1 LSVQRGLSGRAQRL
15 GGKYLQ
21 LGAQVPRPMTI
32 RLLGVNHRTAPIELR
47 ERLAIAPELL
57 GEAALALLGTPGVSE
72 GMIVSTC
79 NRVELVTSYE
89 QTAPDVMDFLHR
101 YFAVEADV
109 LRPHLYEYEGADAV
123 RHLFRV
129 ASSLDSMVLGEPQ
142 ILGQVKEA
150 YTAARAVGAVQ
161 SSLERLLQTTF
172 TVAKR
177 VRTETQIGSASVS
190 IASVAVDL
198 AKKIFGS
205 LDGKTVLLVGAGKM
219 SELAARHLIQ
229 QGAHSMLITNRTF
242 DRAVWL
248 AQAFH
253 GRAVRFEDLYAV
265 GDQADI
271 VITSTGAAQPIF
283 RREHAQQ
290 FLHRRRNRPMF
301 YIDIAVPRDV
311 SPDVNRLEGAFVY
324 DIDDLQSVTASH
336 MHERSREAMQAEGI
350 VQAEVERFAN
360 GQQTLSAVPAIVS
373 LQQSMEE
380 LRQAELKR
388 MRGKLQS
395 LTAEQRSAVEA
406 LTRGLINKVLHQ
418 PLQAMKTAARDGD
431 LRVMEAVQQ
440 IFGLTSQGEG
450 RTALGEDIAPR
461 SDAQPQKEA

>member
-1 LSVQRGLSGRAQRL
+1 
-15 GGKYLQ
+15 
-21 LGAQVPRPMTI
+21 MTI

-47 ERLAIAPELL
+47 ERLAIAPESL

-89 QTAPDVMDFLHR
+89 QTVPDVMDFLRR
-101 YFAVEADV
+101 YFALDTDA
-109 LRPHLYEYEGADAV
+109 LRPHLYEYEGTDAV

-150 YTAARAVGAVQ
+150 YTAAQAVGAVQ

-177 VRTETQIGSASVS
+177 VRTETKIGSTSVS

-205 LDGKTVLLVGAGKM
+205 LEGKKVLLVGAGKM
-219 SELAARHLIQ
+219 SELAARHLMQ
-229 QGAHSMLITNRTF
+229 QGAHSMLIANRSF
-242 DRAVWL
+242 DRAVRM
-248 AQAFH
+248 AQIFD
-253 GRAVRFEDLYAV
+253 GRAVRFEDLHAV
-265 GDQADI
+265 ADQADI
-271 VITSTGAAQPIF
+271 LITSTGAAQPII

-311 SPDVNRLEGAFVY
+311 APEVNRLEGAFVY
-324 DIDDLQSVTASH
+324 DIDDLQSVAASH
-336 MHERSREAMQAEGI
+336 MSERSREAMQAEAI
-350 VQAEVERFAN
+350 VQAEVERFAS

-380 LRQAELKR
+380 LRQAELQR
-388 MRGKLQS
+388 MQGKLQS
-395 LTAEQRSAVEA
+395 LSTEQRSAVEA

-418 PLQAMKTAARDGD
+418 PLQAMKAAARNGD
-431 LRVMEAVQQ
+431 LTVVEAVQQ
-440 IFGLTSQGEG
+440 IFGLPAQGGLTSQDSASTQEKPAVTSALETARLETGEP
-450 RTALGEDIAPR
+450 TR
-461 SDAQPQKEA
+461 SLEATRR

>member
-1 LSVQRGLSGRAQRL
+1 
-15 GGKYLQ
+15 
-21 LGAQVPRPMTI
+21 MTI

-47 ERLAIAPELL
+47 ERLAIAPESL

-72 GMIVSTC
+72 GMVVSTC

-89 QTAPDVMDFLHR
+89 QTAPDVMDFLRR
-101 YFAVEADV
+101 YFALDTDA
-109 LRPHLYEYEGADAV
+109 LRPHLYEYEGTDAV

-177 VRTETQIGSASVS
+177 VRTETQIGSTSVS

-205 LDGKTVLLVGAGKM
+205 LEGKKVLLVGAGKM

-229 QGAHSMLITNRTF
+229 QGAHSMLIANRSF
-242 DRAVWL
+242 DRAVRM
-248 AQAFH
+248 AQIFD
-253 GRAVRFEDLYAV
+253 GRAVRFEDLHAV
-265 GDQADI
+265 ADQADI
-271 VITSTGAAQPIF
+271 LITSTGAAQPII

-311 SPDVNRLEGAFVY
+311 APEVNRLEGAFVY
-324 DIDDLQSVTASH
+324 DIDDLQSVAASH
-336 MHERSREAMQAEGI
+336 MSERSREAMQAEAI
-350 VQAEVERFAN
+350 VQAEVERFAS

-380 LRQAELKR
+380 LRQAELQR
-388 MRGKLQS
+388 MQGKLQS
-395 LTAEQRSAVEA
+395 LSTEQRSAVEA

-418 PLQAMKTAARDGD
+418 PLQAMKAAARNGD
-431 LRVMEAVQQ
+431 LTVVEAVQL
-440 IFGLTSQGEG
+440 IFGLPPQGGLTSQDSASTQEKQGVTSALETARQETGEP
-450 RTALGEDIAPR
+450 AR
-461 SDAQPQKEA
+461 SLEATRR

>member
-1 LSVQRGLSGRAQRL
+1 
-15 GGKYLQ
+15 
-21 LGAQVPRPMTI
+21 MTI
-32 RLLGVNHRTAPIELR
+32 RLMGVNHRTAPVELR
-47 ERLAIAPELL
+47 ERLAIAPESL

-79 NRVELVTSYE
+79 NRVELVTSHE
-89 QTAPDVMDFLHR
+89 QTPPDVIDFLRR
-101 YFAVEADV
+101 YFALDADL
-109 LRPHLYEYEGADAV
+109 LRPHLYEYEGTDAV

-161 SSLERLLQTTF
+161 GSLERLLQTTF

-205 LDGKTVLLVGAGKM
+205 LEGKTVLLVGAGKM
-219 SELAARHLIQ
+219 SELAARHLIR
-229 QGAHSMLITNRTF
+229 QGAHSMLIANRTF
-242 DRAVWL
+242 DRAVRM
-248 AQAFH
+248 AQTFD
-253 GRAVRFEDLYAV
+253 GRAVRFEDLHAV
-265 GDQADI
+265 ADQADI
-271 VITSTGAAQPIF
+271 LITSTGAAQPIF

-461 SDAQPQKEA
+461 SDAQPQKAAVAESASAAAERDAVEATRH

>member
-1 LSVQRGLSGRAQRL
+1 
-15 GGKYLQ
+15 
-21 LGAQVPRPMTI
+21 
-32 RLLGVNHRTAPIELR
+32 
-47 ERLAIAPELL
+47 
-57 GEAALALLGTPGVSE
+57 
-72 GMIVSTC
+72 
-79 NRVELVTSYE
+79 
-89 QTAPDVMDFLHR
+89 
-101 YFAVEADV
+101 
-109 LRPHLYEYEGADAV
+109 
-123 RHLFRV
+123 
-129 ASSLDSMVLGEPQ
+129 MVLGEPQ

-219 SELAARHLIQ
+219 SELSARQLIQ
-229 QGAHSMLITNRTF
+229 QGAHSILIANRTF
-242 DRAVWL
+242 DRAVGM
-248 AQAFH
+248 ARTFS
-253 GRAVRFEDLYAV
+253 GRAVRFEDLHSVA
-265 GDQADI
+265 DQADI
-271 VITSTGAAQPIF
+271 LITSTGAAQPIF

-290 FLHRRRNRPMF
+290 FLQRRRNRPMF

-311 SPDVNRLEGAFVY
+311 APEVNRLEGAFVY
-324 DIDDLQSVTASH
+324 DIDDLQSVAASH
-336 MHERSREAMQAEGI
+336 LSERSKEAMQAEAI
-350 VQAEVERFAN
+350 VRAEVERFAT

-388 MRGKLQS
+388 MQGKLQS
-395 LTAEQRSAVEA
+395 LSDEQRGAVEA

-418 PLQAMKTAARDGD
+418 PLQAMKAAARDGD
-431 LRVMEAVQQ
+431 LTVVEAVQQ
-440 IFGLTSQGEG
+440 IFGLSSRGGGLAAQAGGVASASEAAPEKDTIPEKAAAETSEPI
-450 RTALGEDIAPR
+450 RPL
-461 SDAQPQKEA
+461 EATRR

>member
-1 LSVQRGLSGRAQRL
+1 
-15 GGKYLQ
+15 
-21 LGAQVPRPMTI
+21 MTI

-47 ERLAIAPELL
+47 ERLAIAPESL
-57 GEAALALLGTPGVSE
+57 GEATRALMGTPGVSE

-89 QTAPDVMDFLHR
+89 QTAPDVMDFMYR
-101 YFAVEADV
+101 YFALDADL

-219 SELAARHLIQ
+219 SELAARQLIQ
-229 QGAHSMLITNRTF
+229 QGAHSILIANRTF
-242 DRAVWL
+242 DRAVGM
-248 AQAFH
+248 ARTFS
-253 GRAVRFEDLYAV
+253 GRAVRFEDLHGVA
-265 GDQADI
+265 DQADI
-271 VITSTGAAQPIF
+271 LITSTGAAQPIF

-290 FLHRRRNRPMF
+290 FLQRRRNRPMF

-311 SPDVNRLEGAFVY
+311 APEVNRLEGAFVY
-324 DIDDLQSVTASH
+324 DIDDLQSVAASH
-336 MHERSREAMQAEGI
+336 MSERSKEAMQAEAI
-350 VQAEVERFAN
+350 VHAEVERFAT

-388 MRGKLQS
+388 MQGKLQS
-395 LTAEQRSAVEA
+395 LSDEQRGAVEA

-418 PLQAMKTAARDGD
+418 PLQAMKAAARDGD
-431 LRVMEAVQQ
+431 LTVVEAVQQ
-440 IFGLTSQGEG
+440 IFGLSSRGGGLASQVGAISSPSE
-450 RTALGEDIAPR
+450 AV
-461 SDAQPQKEA
+461 PQKDTAPEKAETEASEPIRPLEATRR

>member
-1 LSVQRGLSGRAQRL
+1 
-15 GGKYLQ
+15 
-21 LGAQVPRPMTI
+21 MTI

-47 ERLAIAPELL
+47 ERLAIAPEAL
-57 GEAALALLGTPGVSE
+57 GEATLALLSIPGVSE
-72 GMIVSTC
+72 GLILSTC
-79 NRVELVTSYE
+79 NRVELVTSCE
-89 QTAPDVMDFLHR
+89 QTAPDVMEFLHR
-101 YFAVEADV
+101 YFTISPDE
-109 LRPHLYEYEGADAV
+109 LRPHLYAYEGSDAV

-161 SSLERLLQTTF
+161 SSLERLLQMTF
-172 TVAKR
+172 AVAKR

-229 QGAHSMLITNRTF
+229 QGAHSMLIANRTF
-242 DRAVWL
+242 DRALRL
-248 AQAFH
+248 AQTFS
-253 GRAVRFEDLYAV
+253 GRAVRFEDLHAV
-265 GDQADI
+265 ADQADI

-290 FLHRRRNRPMF
+290 FLQRRRNRPMF

-311 SPDVNRLEGAFVY
+311 APEVNRLEGAFVY
-324 DIDDLQSVTASH
+324 DIDDLQSVAASH
-336 MHERSREAMQAEGI
+336 LSERSREAVQAEAI
-350 VQAEVERFAN
+350 VQAEVERFVL

-380 LRQAELKR
+380 IRQAELRR
-388 MRGKLQS
+388 MQGKLQS
-395 LTAEQRSAVEA
+395 LSAEQRNAVEA

-418 PLQAMKTAARDGD
+418 PLQALRASVRNGD
-431 LRVMEAVQQ
+431 LTMVEAVQQ
-440 IFGLTSQGEG
+440 IFGLLPAAQAEQEKPVGARTPESQQEPVESSSS
-450 RTALGEDIAPR
+450 L
-461 SDAQPQKEA
+461 EAARR

>member
-1 LSVQRGLSGRAQRL
+1 
-15 GGKYLQ
+15 
-21 LGAQVPRPMTI
+21 MTI
-32 RLLGVNHRTAPIELR
+32 RLLGVNHRTAPVELR
-47 ERLAIAPELL
+47 ERLAIAPESL
-57 GEAALALLGTPGVSE
+57 GDATRALLGTPGVSE

-89 QTAPDVMDFLHR
+89 QQTAPDVMDFLHR
-101 YFAVEADV
+101 YFALEADA

-150 YTAARAVGAVQ
+150 YTAARSVGAVQ

-229 QGAHSMLITNRTF
+229 QGAHSILIANRTF
-242 DRAVWL
+242 DRAAGL
-248 AQAFH
+248 AQTFR
-253 GRAVRFEDLYAV
+253 GRAVRFEDLHAV
-265 GDQADI
+265 ADQADI
-271 VITSTGAAQPIF
+271 LITSTGAAQPIF

-311 SPDVNRLEGAFVY
+311 APEVNRLEGAFVY
-324 DIDDLQSVTASH
+324 DIDDLQSVAASH
-336 MHERSREAMQAEGI
+336 MTERSKEAMQAESI
-350 VQAEVERFAN
+350 VQAEVERFAS

-380 LRQAELKR
+380 LRQAELRR
-388 MRGKLQS
+388 MQGKLQS
-395 LTAEQRSAVEA
+395 LSEEQRVAVEA

-418 PLQAMKTAARDGD
+418 PLQAMKVAARNGD
-431 LRVMEAVQQ
+431 LTVVEAVQQ
-440 IFGLTSQGEG
+440 IFGLGAISAG
-450 RTALGEDIAPR
+450 RAEASAAIPVEPEIAAEAAIDIAEH
-461 SDAQPQKEA
+461 EAEVSRPSLQANRR

>member
-1 LSVQRGLSGRAQRL
+1 
-15 GGKYLQ
+15 
-21 LGAQVPRPMTI
+21 MTI

-47 ERLAIAPELL
+47 ERLAIAPESL
-57 GEAALALLGTPGVSE
+57 GEATRALLCTPGVSE

-89 QTAPDVMDFLHR
+89 QTAPDVMDFLYH
-101 YFAVEADV
+101 YFALEADV

-150 YTAARAVGAVQ
+150 YSAARSVGAVQ

-177 VRTETQIGSASVS
+177 VRTETQIGSTSVS

-229 QGAHSMLITNRTF
+229 QGAHSILIANRTF
-242 DRAVWL
+242 DRAISM
-248 AQAFH
+248 AQTFG
-253 GRAVRFEDLYAV
+253 GRAVRFEDLHAV
-265 GDQADI
+265 ADQADI
-271 VITSTGAAQPIF
+271 LITSTGAAQPIF

-311 SPDVNRLEGAFVY
+311 APEVNRLEGAFVY
-324 DIDDLQSVTASH
+324 DIDDLQSVAASH
-336 MHERSREAMQAEGI
+336 MSARSKEAMQAESI
-350 VQAEVERFAN
+350 VQAEVERFAS

-380 LRQAELKR
+380 LRQAELRR
-388 MRGKLQS
+388 MQGKLQS
-395 LTAEQRSAVEA
+395 LSEEQRGAVEA

-418 PLQAMKTAARDGD
+418 PLQAMKAAARNGD
-431 LRVMEAVQQ
+431 LTIVEAVQQ
-440 IFGLTSQGEG
+440 IFGLSSQGGELSSQG
-450 RTALGEDIAPR
+450 GATAQR
-461 SDAQPQKEA
+461 SDVDAAKEAAAETERDTVEATRR

>member
-1 LSVQRGLSGRAQRL
+1 
-15 GGKYLQ
+15 
-21 LGAQVPRPMTI
+21 MTI

-47 ERLAIAPELL
+47 ERLAIAPESL
-57 GEAALALLGTPGVSE
+57 GEATQALLGTPGVSE

-89 QTAPDVMDFLHR
+89 HTAPDVMDFLRR
-101 YFAVEADV
+101 YFAVDADV
-109 LRPHLYEYEGADAV
+109 LRPHLYEYEGTDAV

-150 YTAARAVGAVQ
+150 YTAARTVGAVQ
-161 SSLERLLQTTF
+161 SGLERLLQTTF
-172 TVAKR
+172 AVAKR
-177 VRTETQIGSASVS
+177 VRTETQIGAASVS

-205 LDGKTVLLVGAGKM
+205 LEGKTVLLVGAGKM

-229 QGAHSMLITNRTF
+229 QGAHSILIANRTF
-242 DRAVWL
+242 DRAVLL
-248 AQAFH
+248 AQTFS
-253 GRAVRFEDLYAV
+253 GRAVRFEDLHSIA
-265 GDQADI
+265 DQADI
-271 VITSTGAAQPIF
+271 LITSTGSVQPIF

-311 SPDVNRLEGAFVY
+311 APEVNRLEGAFVY
-324 DIDDLQSVTASH
+324 DIDDLQSVAASH
-336 MHERSREAMQAEGI
+336 MSERSSEAMQAEAI

-380 LRQAELKR
+380 LRQAELRR
-388 MRGKLQS
+388 MQGKLQS
-395 LTAEQRSAVEA
+395 LSPEQRSAVDA

-418 PLQAMKTAARDGD
+418 PLQAMKAAARNGD
-431 LRVMEAVQQ
+431 LTVAEAVRQ
-440 IFGLTSQGEG
+440 IFGLTLQGGGTNPQSE
-450 RTALGEDIAPR
+450 ALPG
-461 SDAQPQKEA
+461 KEAAAESVSEAAERDAVEATRH

>member
-1 LSVQRGLSGRAQRL
+1 
-15 GGKYLQ
+15 
-21 LGAQVPRPMTI
+21 MTI

-47 ERLAIAPELL
+47 ERLAIAPESLR
-57 GEAALALLGTPGVSE
+57 EATLALVGTPGVSE
-72 GMIVSTC
+72 GMILSTC

-101 YFAVEADV
+101 YFALQPDV

-129 ASSLDSMVLGEPQ
+129 AASLDSMVLGEPQ

-172 TVAKR
+172 AVAKR
-177 VRTETQIGSASVS
+177 VRTETQIGSSSVS

-229 QGAHSMLITNRTF
+229 QGAHSILIANRTF
-242 DRAVWL
+242 DRAVHL
-248 AQAFH
+248 AQAFS
-253 GRAVRFEDLYAV
+253 GRAVRFEDLHAV
-265 GDQADI
+265 ADQADI
-271 VITSTGAAQPIF
+271 LITSTGAAHPIF

-311 SPDVNRLEGAFVY
+311 APEVNRLEGAFVY
-324 DIDDLQSVTASH
+324 DIDDLQSVAASH
-336 MHERSREAMQAEGI
+336 MSERREEAIEAEAI
-350 VQAEVERFAN
+350 VQAEVERFAT
-360 GQQTLSAVPAIVS
+360 GQQTLNAVPAIVS
-373 LQQSMEE
+373 LQQSMED
-380 LRQAELKR
+380 LRQAELRR
-388 MRGKLQS
+388 MQGRLQTLS
-395 LTAEQRSAVEA
+395 AEQRSAVEA
-406 LTRGLINKVLHQ
+406 LTRGLINKVMHQ
-418 PLQAMKTAARDGD
+418 PLQAMKAAARSGD
-431 LRVMEAVQQ
+431 LTVVEAVQQ
-440 IFGLTSQGEG
+440 IFGLDSSSRAEHSPASSSSRPEQSEVDGAAVPSQSEE
-450 RTALGEDIAPR
+450 RVDSAHSL
-461 SDAQPQKEA
+461 EATRH

>member
-1 LSVQRGLSGRAQRL
+1 
-15 GGKYLQ
+15 
-21 LGAQVPRPMTI
+21 MTI
-32 RLLGVNHRTAPIELR
+32 RLVGVNHRTAPVELR
-47 ERLAIAPELL
+47 ERLAIASESL

-79 NRVELVTSYE
+79 NRVELVTSHE
-89 QTAPDVMDFLHR
+89 QTPPDVMDFLRR
-101 YFAVEADV
+101 YFALDADL
-109 LRPHLYEYEGADAV
+109 LRPHLYEYEGTEAV

-161 SSLERLLQTTF
+161 GSLERLLQTTF

-205 LDGKTVLLVGAGKM
+205 LEGKTVLLVGAGKM
-219 SELAARHLIQ
+219 SELAARHLIR

-242 DRAVWL
+242 DRAVRM
-248 AQAFH
+248 AQTFD
-253 GRAVRFEDLYAV
+253 GRAVRFEDLHAV
-265 GDQADI
+265 ADQADI
-271 VITSTGAAQPIF
+271 LITSTGAPQPIF

-311 SPDVNRLEGAFVY
+311 APEVNRLEGAFVY
-324 DIDDLQSVTASH
+324 DIDDLQSVATSH
-336 MHERSREAMQAEGI
+336 LGERSREAMQAEAI
-350 VQAEVERFAN
+350 VQAEVERFAT

-373 LQQSMEE
+373 LQQSMED
-380 LRQAELKR
+380 LRRAELER
-388 MRGKLQS
+388 MQSKLQS
-395 LTAEQRSAVEA
+395 LSAEQRSAVEA

-418 PLQAMKTAARDGD
+418 PLQAMKAAARNGD
-431 LRVMEAVQQ
+431 LTVVEAVQQ
-440 IFGLTSQGEG
+440 IFGLTSQGGGLTSSRREPV
-450 RTALGEDIAPR
+450 APEE
-461 SDAQPQKEA
+461 AVLQKEAPDAADETREPVRPLEAQRH